1 MRAFRTFFDG
11 EKVFVPEELRGSPP
25 SEVILVIEDSTEKLE
40 WTKAQEASFA
50 KAWDNPEDAVY
61 DTL

>member
-1 MRAFRTFFDG
+1 MRAIKTQFDG
-11 EKVFVPEELRGSPP
+11 EKVVVPEELKGAPP
-25 SEVILVIEDSTEKLE
+25 SEVILVIQETAEKLE
-40 WTKAQEASFA
+40 WTTAQEAAFA